1 MVNLH
6 GGQPLSWDC
15 HLGQLVCPGIVTSA
29 VCLIMIR
36 LYVPLFVCSW
46 ERCKFLFE
54 IIQGGFPGGWV
65 GWFLGWGACA
75 LVGLR
80 RLVICFMWVCGSF
93 VISSH

>member
-1 MVNLH
+1 MFAVV
-6 GGQPLSWDC
+6 
-15 HLGQLVCPGIVTSA
+15 LGVCQKVPVCVLVVVTPTA
-29 VCLIMIR
+29 VCLIMIIV
-36 LYVPLFVCSW
+36 YVPLFVCSW